1 MFRDLKEYQEIQSI
15 YESKVCISDEERVMI
30 QFIEEQ
36 EFTQEE
42 LDYLSENI
50 EEATTLIASE
60 LTEELQPLTE
70 ETIEQEDLQELAA
83 KVVKTAAKVVGKG
96 LAKKSATKAA
106 TKGLAKKYG
115 GRSATKATGG
125 LDKLKAFTF

>member
-1 MFRDLKEYQEIQSI
+1 MFRDIKEYQEIQSI
-15 YESKVCISDEERVMI
+15 YESKVCISDEERVII

-50 EEATTLIASE
+50 EEATALIASE

-70 ETIEQEDLQELAA
+70 ETIEQEDLQEVAA

-96 LAKKSATKAA
+96 LAKKVLPK
-106 TKGLAKKYG
+106 L
-115 GRSATKATGG
+115 
-125 LDKLKAFTF
+125 LLKALLKKVLLKPQVD